1 MIALLLTTTTQNKFS
16 VLPAEGLP
24 MILLSF
30 RTDYGLQEN
39 DRVRTFL
46 KSSIYCCI
54 LSFCYFIG
62 PAANIFW
69 QYKHLFVKGV
79 A

>member
-1 MIALLLTTTTQNKFS
+1 
-16 VLPAEGLP
+16 
-24 MILLSF
+24 MILSSF

-54 LSFCYFIG
+54 LFFYYFIG